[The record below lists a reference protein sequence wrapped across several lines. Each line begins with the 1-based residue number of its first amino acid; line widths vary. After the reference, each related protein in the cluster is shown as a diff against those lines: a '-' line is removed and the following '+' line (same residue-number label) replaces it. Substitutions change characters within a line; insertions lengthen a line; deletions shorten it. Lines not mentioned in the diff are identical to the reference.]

1 VEEAK
6 PERGKAAAEGKPEK
20 PGKKAVEEAKP
31 ERGKATAE
39 GGQGKP
45 KAHGG
50 EPPSGAPQQE

>member
-1 VEEAK
+1 MEEAK
-6 PERGKAAAEGKPEK
+6 PERGKAAVEGKPEK

-31 ERGKATAE
+31 DRGKAGAE

-50 EPPSGAPQQE
+50 EAPSAPQQE